1 MWQWNDGTC
10 ELYHYGVKGM
20 KWGVRKAR
28 PQGDTTGMV
37 RRKQKKAEI
46 NKTSKT
52 TVRNTILQVRKATM
66 LMLFGRMLRL
76 SIMPLAAIVL
86 SVFSQRF
93 RTNLR
98 RQRSTTPLSIRRAL
112 HLIAPMLHGQKPKR
126 HMPRPE
132 RMLFQE

>member
-1 MWQWNDGTC
+1 MWQWNDGTM

-28 PQGDTTGMV
+28 PQGDATGIV

-52 TVRNTILQVRKATM
+52 TVRNTILQVRKVTM
-66 LMLFGRMLRL
+66 PMLFGRMLRL

-98 RQRSTTPLSIRRAL
+98 RQKSTIPLSIRRTL
-112 HLIAPMLHGQKPKR
+112 HPIAPMPHGRKPKR
-126 HMPRPE
+126 LMPRLE